1 MGVDPFLIAPT
12 LNLAIAQRLARK
24 IADNS
29 TAEIDDPG
37 VKAIIENSF
46 KDLPE
51 KSLKR
56 AYQLIKPS

>member
-51 KSLKR
+51 EFKR
-56 AYQLIKPS
+56 ALPIDKTS